1 MIFFYLAMLDVLTW
15 VTQTWWVSK
24 TIKRGQFETQYPK
37 KLVHDTRQVLYY
49 IHLALQMLFLNTCRY
64 IVYVFYIKSLNDV

>member
-37 KLVHDTRQVLYY
+37 KLVYDTRQLGAILYTSGIADVIFKY
-49 IHLALQMLFLNTCRY
+49 RY

>member
-37 KLVHDTRQVLYY
+37 KLVYDTRQVLYY
-49 IHLALQMLFLNTCRY
+49 IDVIFKYRY